1 MGKIDDLS
9 SLSKGELLQLAKLAE
24 HAERYE
30 EMVEF
35 IRAYVQKDRAA
46 LSTEDRNLL
55 SAAYKN
61 LVGNRRTSWRIL
73 NSIEQKETKRGNDEN
88 KQRAGDYKLRV
99 ENELRSFCREILR
112 LIDTDLLPQSADDES
127 RVFYLKM
134 KGDYYRYICEF
145 TLGQARDESSKNAL
159 ECYQQAMTLAETGLD
174 PTHPTKLGLAL
185 NFSVFKYEIL
195 QNPSEACA
203 MAKQAFDDAI
213 PSLDTLTDEAAY
225 KDATMILQLLRDN
238 LTLWQSEEAES

>member
-1 MGKIDDLS
+1 MGRIDDLS
-9 SLSKGELLQLAKLAE
+9 SLSKAELLQLAKLAE

-35 IRAYVQKDRAA
+35 IRAYVQKERTS

-88 KQRAGDYKLRV
+88 KTRASEYRLKV

-112 LIDTDLLPQSADDES
+112 LIDTDLLPQASDDES

-145 TLGQARDESSKNAL
+145 THSQALDESAKNAL
-159 ECYQQAMTLAETGLD
+159 ECYQQALTLAEASLD

-195 QNPSEACA
+195 MSPSEACQ

-213 PSLDTLTDEAAY
+213 PTLDTLTEEAAY

-238 LTLWQSEEAES
+238 LTLWQSEEAQE